1 MFSSENIYTL
11 EQIDK
16 LGNAIVFLC
25 ERMGELSKTKLLKL
39 IYLIEETSVKKY
51 GVPFFNIRFDAWHL
65 GPVSRDLFV
74 EITGETILLDRYI
87 DKVNENGTINVVA
100 KQAFSDDEFSD
111 NELKLMEQ
119 IATTFKYT
127 AADELIRLTHREHS
141 PWHQTAAEN
150 GLLEA
155 FEKKL
160 ATSSNAEIDLS
171 RILAGDDEKLK
182 RYQGYKEF
190 MAESRSL
197 KR

>member
-1 MFSSENIYTL
+1 MFNSDSIYTK

-16 LGNAIVFLC
+16 LGNAIIFLC
-25 ERMGELSKTKLLKL
+25 ERVGQVSKTKLLKL

-65 GPVSRDLFV
+65 GPVARDLYV
-74 EITGETILLDRYI
+74 EITGETFLLDRYL
-87 DKVNENGTINVVA
+87 DKVNDNGTINVIA
-100 KQAFSDDEFSD
+100 KQVFSDDEFSD

-119 IATTFKYT
+119 IANTFKYST
-127 AADELIRLTHREHS
+127 AEELVNLTHREHS
-141 PWHQTAAEN
+141 PWHQTVVEH

-160 ATSSNAEIDLS
+160 ATSSDAEIDLS
-171 RILAGDDEKLK
+171 RIVAGDEEKLK

-190 MAESRSL
+190 MVESRSL
-197 KR
+197 KG